1 MNHTG
6 RTLLTGLAAAALLAA
21 CTDPFAPPT
30 DGAAAESRDVHGWSH
45 WGGPGG
51 AHFTDATLIDR
62 DNVGDLEIAWV
73 FRSGDVSTVFQSTPI
88 VAAGQLILCTPHN
101 QVVALDPLTGGER
114 WRHDPAVE
122 RHDSY
127 ANEGNCRSVS
137 HWRDDA
143 VPDAACGERI
153 VMTTNDARMIVL
165 DARTGD
171 RCTDFGNDGELD
183 LAVGVG
189 RIRWDGEYQMTSPPA
204 IVGDLAVVGSSV
216 SDGGRVDAP
225 SGVVRAYDVRTGE
238 LAWAFD
244 LAPPGFDATRS
255 PVSDRGWALGTPN
268 VWAPI
273 AADPGR
279 DMVFLPTGN
288 PAPDYY
294 RQGPED
300 MDHYGSSV
308 LALRGSTGE
317 VLWQFRT
324 VVDDF
329 WDLDVPTM
337 PILVDLERDGRTVPA
352 VIQSTK
358 MGFIFVLDRLTGEP
372 LIDVE
377 YQAVPRHGPLQE
389 ALSPTQPFP
398 PPAFRVARDYEE
410 GGSMFGLCD
419 GLEAESVIGPTFTPL
434 GERWTIAMPGPMGA
448 TNWGGIAV
456 DAARGLLVVP
466 VSSVPFR
473 QKLISREAADEF
485 LDVILDAEQSEEAK
499 EAARRGFS
507 DRFDV
512 PPGVEVALQDGT
524 DYLMARHAFLD
535 PVVGL
540 PCGGP
545 PYGELLVIDLNA
557 ERQLWRRSHGTSRD
571 VTALPLP
578 IGMPGM
584 GGPLLTAS
592 GLVFLGGA
600 SERTLR
606 VYDVDDGAVLFSH
619 RLPEPAHT
627 VPMSYVVETE
637 KGPRQFVV
645 LAAGGDARTG
655 IAGTSDHL
663 VAFALP
669 AAGGGAR

>member
-1 MNHTG
+1 MA
-6 RTLLTGLAAAALLAA
+6 RTWRGGPPALIPVLAAAVLLSA
-21 CTDPFAPPT
+21 CSDPFDATTP
-30 DGAAAESRDVHGWSH
+30 AAAEPREVRGWTH

-51 AHFTDATLIDR
+51 SHFSDETQIDR
-62 DNVGDLEIAWV
+62 DNVADLEVAWV
-73 FRSGDVSTVFQSTPI
+73 YRSGDVSTVFQVTPI
-88 VAAGQLILCTPHN
+88 VAAGQLVLCTPHN
-101 QVVALDPLTGGER
+101 EVIALDPLTGGER
-114 WRHDPAVE
+114 WRHDPEVE

-127 ANEGNCRSVS
+127 ANEGNCRGVS
-137 HWRDDA
+137 YWQGPARGAHCA
-143 VPDAACGERI
+143 ERI

-165 DARTGD
+165 DARTGA
-171 RCTDFGNDGELD
+171 RCEDFGTGGELD

-204 IVGDLAVVGSSV
+204 IVGNLAVVGSSV
-216 SDGGRVDAP
+216 SDGGRTDAP
-225 SGVVRAYDVRTGE
+225 SGVVRAYDVRSGE

-244 LAPPGFDATRS
+244 LAPPDLDRTRW
-255 PVSDRGWALGTPN
+255 PLSDRGWALGTPN

-273 AADPGR
+273 AADPER

-294 RQGPED
+294 RAGPDD

-308 LALRGSTGE
+308 VALRGSTGE

-324 VVDDF
+324 VIDDF

-358 MGFIFVLDRLTGEP
+358 MGFVFVLDRLTGEP

-377 YQAVPRHGPLQE
+377 YREVPRSGPLAD
-389 ALSPTQPFP
+389 ALSPVQPFP
-398 PPAFRVARDYEE
+398 PPAFRVARPYEV
-410 GGSMFGLCD
+410 GGSLFGLCD
-419 GLEAESVIGPTFTPL
+419 GLEAESVAGPTFTPL
-434 GERWTIAMPGPMGA
+434 DERWTIAMPGPMGA

-466 VSSVPFR
+466 VNNVPFR

-485 LDVILDAEQSEEAK
+485 LDVILDDEATEAEK
-499 EAARRGFS
+499 DAARQGFA
-507 DRFDV
+507 DRFDIA
-512 PPGVEVALQDGT
+512 PGVEVALQEGT

-545 PYGELLVIDLNA
+545 PYGELLVIDLN
-557 ERQLWRRSHGTSRD
+557 EEKQLWRRAHGTSRD
-571 VTALPLP
+571 VTLLPLP

-592 GLVFLGGA
+592 GLVFMGIA
-600 SERTLR
+600 SERVLR
-606 VYDVDDGAVLFSH
+606 VYDVDDGELLFSH

-637 KGPRQFVV
+637 GGPRQFVV
-645 LAAGGDARTG
+645 LAAGGDVRTG

-669 AAGGGAR
+669 R